1 MSEAAMDLSAY
12 DALTFD
18 CYGTL
23 IDWETGIAA
32 ALRPWAHRRGL
43 IVDDDALVA
52 HFAHHESAVQAAHP
66 DALYTEVLAN
76 VLDHIGH
83 ELGVEVDA
91 ADRAEF
97 GGSVSEWPAF
107 DDSAGALAQ
116 LKRRYK
122 LVVLS
127 NIDRESFRPSND
139 TLGVEFDHIVTAQ
152 DVGSYKPALNHFHR
166 GIADLAA
173 MGVPRE
179 RILHVAQSL
188 FHDHVPA
195 KSLGLPTVWINRQ
208 AGQDGA
214 TPPIETEVTP
224 DMEFPTLQAF
234 ADEVERQAAGRP

>member
-1 MSEAAMDLSAY
+1 MDLTAY
-12 DALTFD
+12 NALTFD

-23 IDWETGIAA
+23 IDWETGIAT

-43 IVDDDALVA
+43 IIDDDALVTQ
-52 HFAHHESAVQAAHP
+52 FSNHESAVQTAHP
-66 DALYTEVLAN
+66 DALYPEILART
-76 VLDHIGH
+76 LDHIGH

-97 GGSVSEWPAF
+97 GGSVADWPAF
-107 DDSAGALAQ
+107 ADSAAALAQ

-127 NIDRESFRPSND
+127 NIDRDSFRPSND
-139 TLGVEFDHIVTAQ
+139 RLGVDFDHIVTAQ

-166 GIADLAA
+166 GIADLGG
-173 MGVPRE
+173 MGVPKE

-214 TPPIETEVTP
+214 TPAIDVAVKP
-224 DMEFPTLQAF
+224 DLEFPTLQAF
-234 ADEVERQAAGRP
+234 ADAIEKQTARR